1 MNTQVLIVALLTVII
16 VMVVAG
22 VYFMFFATSK
32 KRREDGYAAVPD
44 DSVVRVRAAV
54 KGVNGRKVSFEAD
67 IDDIMPALE
76 DLVQENDFRPLT
88 DVERLFDPSTTEEEK
103 LVIMKRMEDAGYEI
117 TYKGYD
123 RERAAELERLEK
135 GRENPSGGDGG
146 APEEGPDG
154 DSGDGGPEDSPEDE
168 ADDRYVPP
176 VPEDYGEGEVDPLS
190 GMSMESEKTQ
200 ELPKGEHFVFVRKP
214 VQDVALLT
222 EMLDFVAGAFAE
234 DNLSPE
240 LVLFLE
246 MRFGARFED
255 SLWNE
260 EKRARARER
269 VAAYDR
275 NPQLAILTVEGW
287 FQYLRKIV
295 GSFREATAKNAAEG
309 KKTDVQPQNPAA
321 ESQEHAADAGAPQY
335 SGKPSEQESAPAKES
350 AEEERDYSSL
360 FIGKDGGKLDAMWE
374 RLGPKKK

>member
-44 DSVVRVRAAV
+44 DTVVRVRAAV

-135 GRENPSGGDGG
+135 GREDPSGGDGG

-154 DSGDGGPEDSPEDE
+154 DSWDGGPEDSPEDE
-168 ADDRYVPP
+168 AEDRYVPP

-190 GMSMESEKTQ
+190 GMSVVPGGDIRRKRFAFTKVPDAGMSPDEVAELSE
-200 ELPKGEHFVFVRKP
+200 FM
-214 VQDVALLT
+214 DYVA
-222 EMLDFVAGAFAE
+222 EAFLQGK
-234 DNLSPE
+234 LSPE
-240 LVLFLE
+240 LVLYLE
-246 MRFGARFED
+246 KRFGVKFDSPLWDEDKARRAHDRIGFY
-255 SLWNE
+255 
-260 EKRARARER
+260 EKDGYFSGMGFPQWREYVR
-269 VAAYDR
+269 K
-275 NPQLAILTVEGW
+275 TVE
-287 FQYLRKIV
+287 
-295 GSFREATAKNAAEG
+295 
-309 KKTDVQPQNPAA
+309 
-321 ESQEHAADAGAPQY
+321 AG
-335 SGKPSEQESAPAKES
+335 PAKEEDPGVKEGDGTADDAAAS
-350 AEEERDYSSL
+350 SGAAPAPQAPAEEERDYSSL
-360 FIGKDGGKLDAMWE
+360 FIGKDGGKLDAMWD
-374 RLGPKKK
+374 RLGPRKK